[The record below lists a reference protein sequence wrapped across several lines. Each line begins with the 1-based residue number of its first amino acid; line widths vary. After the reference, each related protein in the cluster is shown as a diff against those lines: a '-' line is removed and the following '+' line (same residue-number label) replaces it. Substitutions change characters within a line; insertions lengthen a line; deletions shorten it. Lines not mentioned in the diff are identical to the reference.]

1 MLSLKYSIDDRIDI
15 DGEVYEVNA
24 MFDVMLR
31 VVDLTMDE
39 KLPPGV
45 RVSTALVLLI
55 GTKEQVDKHMNPHVN
70 YEFLDKY
77 SIEDRAVI
85 LEQILNKY
93 MSIKD
98 QDVPVDRAGN
108 PMPIVESDDEEELMD
123 FDYDAEEI
131 YASFM
136 QAYHMDLIEQQG
148 KLHWFKFKALLSGL
162 PDETPIKQLISI
174 RGWEPDNDKKKYS
187 TRMREAQDKVRIRKK

>member
-1 MLSLKYSIDDRIDI
+1 MLSLKYTIDDRIDI
-15 DGEVYEVNA
+15 DGEVYEVDA
-24 MFDVMLR
+24 MFDVVLR

-55 GTKEQVDKHMNPHVN
+55 GTREQIDKHMDPYVE
-70 YEFLDKY
+70 YEFLDSY

-98 QDVPVDRAGN
+98 HDKPVDRAGN
-108 PMPIVESDDEEELMD
+108 PMPVVESDDEEQLMD
-123 FDYDAEEI
+123 FEYDAEEI

-136 QAYHMDLIEQQG
+136 QAYQMDLVEQQG

-162 PDETPIKQLISI
+162 PDETPIKRLMHI
-174 RGWEPDNDKKKYS
+174 RGWEPDNDKKKHS
-187 TRMREAQDKVRIRKK
+187 TRMREAQDRVRIPKK

>member
-55 GTKEQVDKHMNPHVN
+55 GTEEQIDKHMNPYVE

-93 MSIKD
+93 MNIKEH
-98 QDVPVDRAGN
+98 DVPVDRAGN

-136 QAYHMDLIEQQG
+136 QSYHMDLVEQQG

-162 PDETPIKQLISI
+162 PDETPIKQLMHI

-187 TRMREAQDKVRIRKK
+187 TKMREAQDKVRIPKN